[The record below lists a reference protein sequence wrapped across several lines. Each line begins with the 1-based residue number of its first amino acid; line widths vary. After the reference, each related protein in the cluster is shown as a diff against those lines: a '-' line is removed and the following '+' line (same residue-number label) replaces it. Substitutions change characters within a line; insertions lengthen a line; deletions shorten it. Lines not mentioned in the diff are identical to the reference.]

1 MYSQRNSA
9 FISGGYCY
17 RTSTISES
25 IRHLENRTVAPRL
38 ILAASYKRHNTSP
51 GYELEAFTG
60 HPLVLGRP
68 VLLLEY
74 GGNTTEV
81 SQYYQQGIAAYH
93 TKPETDGDWKA
104 LLTAIRSF
112 WFVQARLLPQ

>member
-1 MYSQRNSA
+1 M
-9 FISGGYCY
+9 
-17 RTSTISES
+17 
-25 IRHLENRTVAPRL
+25 
-38 ILAASYKRHNTSP
+38 
-51 GYELEAFTG
+51 
-60 HPLVLGRP
+60 
-68 VLLLEY
+68 LLLEY